1 MNKNNSY
8 MDLYYAF
15 STLLRLVTDLQ
26 TENNELYHTNVRLD
40 KMLKSIED
48 TNTNELNKVRVI
60 KKGDE
65 IDYSILD
72 YVFIL

>member
-40 KMLKSIED
+40 KMLKSLED
-48 TNTNELNKVRVI
+48 DKVKTYRAV
-60 KKGDE
+60 E
-65 IDYSILD
+65 SFLD
-72 YVFIL
+72 YVFVL

>member
-1 MNKNNSY
+1 MKQNSY

-15 STLLRLVTDLQ
+15 STLLKLVNDLQ

-48 TNTNELNKVRVI
+48 TNINELNKVRVI